1 MGISENANL
10 YVPCEAEFDYFTTS
24 YWAVFKNTIGLSYQ
38 VQVNANDDMMGTV
51 YIVQDI
57 DCEQNEAI
65 IQATPN
71 ADFVFTQWSDGN
83 TDNPRTV
90 TVTSDTLFTALFAPA
105 VCQVNLN
112 TNDPFMGNVTGN
124 GEYAYGTS
132 ATIEAVPAEGYRFV
146 QWSDGNTDN
155 PRTVVVTDNLT
166 LTAEFESKEVTG
178 LDDVTRQLT
187 VTIEQRNILVY
198 GAMNNIMSVY
208 TMQGTCLYRGT
219 AEAEPAII
227 PVPSAGMYVVMVGEE
242 MVKVVVR

>member
-24 YWAVFKNTIGLSYQ
+24 YWAVFKNIIGLSYQ
-38 VQVNANDDMMGTV
+38 VQVNANNDMMGTV

-71 ADFVFTQWSDGN
+71 ADYIFTQWSDGN

-90 TVTSDTLFTALFAPA
+90 TVTGDTLFTALFAPA
-105 VCQVNLN
+105 VCQVQLG
-112 TNDPFMGNVTGN
+112 TNDPFMGNVTGG

-132 ATIEAVPAEGYRFV
+132 ITIEAVPAEGYRFV

-155 PRTVVVTDNLT
+155 PRTVEVTDNMA
-166 LTAEFESKEVTG
+166 LTAEFASKETTG
-178 LDDVTRQLT
+178 LDDATHRLAVTT
-187 VTIEQRNILVY
+187 DHRNILVY
-198 GAMNNIMSVY
+198 GAAGNALSVY
-208 TMQGTCLYRGT
+208 NVQGVCLYHGT
-219 AEAEPAII
+219 AEADPAII
-227 PVPSAGMYVVMVGEE
+227 PVPSAGLYVIMAGED